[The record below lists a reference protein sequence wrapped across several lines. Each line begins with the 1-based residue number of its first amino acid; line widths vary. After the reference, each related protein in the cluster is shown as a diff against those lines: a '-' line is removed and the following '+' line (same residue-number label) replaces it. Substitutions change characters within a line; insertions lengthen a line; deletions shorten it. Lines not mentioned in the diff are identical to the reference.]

1 MDQKPL
7 IRKKDDV
14 WAKAIAMVVSLA
26 IASVGAVLAFWIGL
40 PIPFLLGSVI
50 AVTAASLAGMR
61 IYLPNWLRNVVF
73 FLLGLQAGSGVRPE
87 TFDQLAAWPGSF
99 VMLFVTLIL
108 VTGLTYLLLRKG
120 FGWDGQTALFSALP
134 GALSFVLAAASDTR
148 ADMVKITIIQT
159 TRLLLLIGFLAPL
172 LAVLSRNAPHVDLAV
187 THELTLQSA
196 AILFAG
202 CLIGAVIGH
211 YSRIPGGMM
220 LGALLASALLHGTS
234 TVAASLPRSISDIG
248 TIVLGVLI
256 GSRINAGHRRHILRY
271 LPAALLAFAIGT
283 SAAFATGAV
292 VWLVFDIHPAQIAL
306 AFAPGALEALTVIA
320 FSLGVDPAY
329 VASHHVARFIMIAVT
344 VPFLARWL
352 NRKEGSK
359 AIGE

>member
-1 MDQKPL
+1 MDQGFRQPA
-7 IRKKDDV
+7 KDDI
-14 WAKAIAMVVSLA
+14 WSKTIAMAASLA
-26 IASVGAVLAFWIGL
+26 IATVGALAAYFIGL

-50 AVTAASLAGMR
+50 SVTAASLSGVR
-61 IYLPNWLRNVVF
+61 IYVPDWLRILIF
-73 FLLGLQAGSGVRPE
+73 FMLGLQAGSGVRPD
-87 TFDQLAAWPGSF
+87 TLAQLSAWPGSF
-99 VMLFVTLIL
+99 ALLFVTLIA

-148 ADMVKITIIQT
+148 ADMVRITIIQT

-172 LAVLSRNAPHVDLAV
+172 LAILGKNAPHVDLTAA
-187 THELTLQSA
+187 HELTLEAA
-196 AILFAG
+196 AILFVGGLA
-202 CLIGAVIGH
+202 GAVIGH

-220 LGALLASALLHGTS
+220 LGALLASAILHGGS
-234 TVAASLPRSISDIG
+234 WVEASLPTGISDIG

-256 GSRINAGHRRHILRY
+256 GSRVNASHRVHIVRY
-271 LPAALLAFAIGT
+271 LPAALLAFIIGT
-283 SAAFATGAV
+283 SAAFAVGAV
-292 VWLVFDIHPAQIAL
+292 VWLLFDLHPAQIAL

-344 VPFLARWL
+344 VPFVARWL
-352 NRKEGSK
+352 NGRGSS
-359 AIGE
+359 E

>member
-1 MDQKPL
+1 MDREPL
-7 IRKKDDV
+7 IRGKDDV
-14 WAKAIAMVVSLA
+14 WAKATAMVVSLV
-26 IASVGAVLAFWIGL
+26 IATVGAVLAFWIGL

-50 AVTAASLAGMR
+50 TVTAASLAGIR
-61 IYLPNWLRNVVF
+61 IYLPDWLRNVVF
-73 FLLGLQAGSGVRPE
+73 FMLGLQAGSGVRPD
-87 TFDQLAAWPGSF
+87 TLDQLAAWPGSF

-172 LAVLSRNAPHVDLAV
+172 LAVLGRGAPHVEAGAV
-187 THELTLQSA
+187 HHLTLQAA

-202 CLIGAVIGH
+202 GLAGAVIGH
-211 YSRIPGGMM
+211 FSRIPGGMM

-234 TVAASLPRSISDIG
+234 MVAASLPRELSDIG

-256 GSRINAGHRRHILRY
+256 GSRVNAGHRRHILRY
-271 LPAALLAFAIGT
+271 LPAALLAFIIGT
-283 SAAFATGAV
+283 SAAVATGAV
-292 VWLVFDIHPAQIAL
+292 VWLVFDLHPAQIAL

-329 VASHHVARFIMIAVT
+329 VASHHVARFLMIAVT

-352 NRKEGSK
+352 NSRQDSQ
-359 AIGE
+359 